1 MPVPGAALADSGSGY
16 QLFLSSTDGSGTN
29 IYATRWWNVDSPV
42 VQDLMFDWNG
52 GLLVSGYMKGL
63 DVGSY
68 YAMLWK
74 FDAPSGAFDSC
85 EYWNNGATAAHAP
98 AMELSLNG
106 LLVGGSAKDA
116 SGSWNALTG
125 SSATLSLNYSP
136 ADGTGGDAGWTGIYD
151 PGSVGEASF
160 SGVLDSGDGTAP
172 DALMLRRSIP

>member
-1 MPVPGAALADSGSGY
+1 MRTATLLAALVLVSAAGAAAQQPRG
-16 QLFLSSTDGSGTN
+16 
-29 IYATRWWNVDSPV
+29 V
-42 VQDLMFDWNG
+42 VGAYTALRIWPQEPPRFDL
-52 GLLVSGYMKGL
+52 LHQTIRIR
-63 DVGSY
+63 
-68 YAMLWK
+68 

-106 LLVGGSAKDA
+106 LLVGGSATDA